1 MRKTFVDFQILQV
14 SEKEKENKEEEEN
27 KEVEDKFVEEEKIK
41 NSAMHFKNQQ
51 NDKTF

>member
-1 MRKTFVDFQILQV
+1 MRKIFVDFQILQV
-14 SEKEKENKEEEEN
+14 SEKEKENKEEEKE
-27 KEVEDKFVEEEKIK
+27 EVEDKFVEEEEIK